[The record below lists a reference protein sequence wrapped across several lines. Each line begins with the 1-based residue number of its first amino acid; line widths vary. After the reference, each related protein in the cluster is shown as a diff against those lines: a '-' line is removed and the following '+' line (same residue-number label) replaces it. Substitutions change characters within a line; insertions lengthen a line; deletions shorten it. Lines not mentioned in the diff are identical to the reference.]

1 MSRPPNQPEGN
12 DMGDGGVP
20 IHNGRPDYYEPIADA
35 ILALAEQ
42 GRERNAIRR
51 EIALRGLEF
60 SESSEQRQ
68 HDLSLKQIDATNIQH
83 QRRYGLGRLI
93 IIIAG
98 VAALFLLA
106 LLGFVVAMAFFGNPM
121 QSQTALTML
130 GYAFA
135 AVGGGG
141 ILLLIA
147 LGVNSVSKWWQGL

>member
-1 MSRPPNQPEGN
+1 MAAPPDQPGGN
-12 DMGDGGVP
+12 GDGTEITPAGV
-20 IHNGRPDYYEPIADA
+20 IEVFAKMTSA
-35 ILALAEQ
+35 MSEMAEQ
-42 GRERNAIRR
+42 ERQRNANQL
-51 EIALRGLEF
+51 EIAMRGLEIL
-60 SESSEQRQ
+60 ESTEQRE
-68 HDLSLKQIDATNIQH
+68 HALSVKRIEASNVQH

-106 LLGFVVAMAFFGNPM
+106 LFGFVVAMAFFGNPM

-130 GYAFA
+130 RYAFA

>member
-1 MSRPPNQPEGN
+1 M
-12 DMGDGGVP
+12 
-20 IHNGRPDYYEPIADA
+20 
-35 ILALAEQ
+35 
-42 GRERNAIRR
+42 
-51 EIALRGLEF
+51 
-60 SESSEQRQ
+60 
-68 HDLSLKQIDATNIQH
+68 
-83 QRRYGLGRLI
+83 

>member
-1 MSRPPNQPEGN
+1 M
-12 DMGDGGVP
+12 
-20 IHNGRPDYYEPIADA
+20 
-35 ILALAEQ
+35 
-42 GRERNAIRR
+42 
-51 EIALRGLEF
+51 RGLEIL
-60 SESSEQRQ
+60 ESTEQRE
-68 HDLSLKQIDATNIQH
+68 HALSVKRIEASNVQH
-83 QRRYGLGRLI
+83 QRRYGLGHLI

-130 GYAFA
+130 RYAFA

>member
-1 MSRPPNQPEGN
+1 MAATPDQPGSN
-12 DMGDGGVP
+12 GDGTEITPAG
-20 IHNGRPDYYEPIADA
+20 A
-35 ILALAEQ
+35 IEVFAKMASAMSEMAEQ
-42 GRERNAIRR
+42 ERQRNANQL
-51 EIALRGLEF
+51 EIAMRGLEIL
-60 SESSEQRQ
+60 ESTEQRE
-68 HDLSLKQIDATNIQH
+68 HALSVKRIEASNVQH

-98 VAALFLLA
+98 VAVLFLLA

-130 GYAFA
+130 RYAFA